1 MNDAASSVASFPRS
15 SSARMM
21 LNRSRSGGGGHD
33 QNEESDQS
41 ILDDHCRQHFP
52 NDTPPVPRSPPGAAS
67 MKSKSSKHSGATRSS
82 RSGGS
87 GATTKTLLHQSFD
100 SRYAQI
106 DNFYDIS
113 ID

>member
-1 MNDAASSVASFPRS
+1 MI
-15 SSARMM
+15 
-21 LNRSRSGGGGHD
+21 LNRSRSGGQD

-41 ILDDHCRQHFP
+41 ILDDHVARNFP
-52 NDTPPVPRSPPGAAS
+52 LDTPPVPRSPPGAAAS

-100 SRYAQI
+100 SRYDRI
-106 DNFYDIS
+106 YDFGNLSNNHNIFNWCVFF
-113 ID
+113 

>member
-1 MNDAASSVASFPRS
+1 MI
-15 SSARMM
+15 
-21 LNRSRSGGGGHD
+21 LNRSRSGNHD

-41 ILDDHCRQHFP
+41 ILDDHVARNFP
-52 NDTPPVPRSPPGAAS
+52 LDTPPVPRSPPGAAS

-100 SRYAQI
+100 SRYDRIYDLTIFQI
-106 DNFYDIS
+106 IRKTL
-113 ID
+113 I

>member
-15 SSARMM
+15 SNARMM

-41 ILDDHCRQHFP
+41 ILDDHVRQNFP
-52 NDTPPVPRSPPGAAS
+52 DTPPVPRSPPGAAS

-100 SRYAQI
+100 SRYVQI
-106 DNFYDIS
+106 GNIFNLLIC
-113 ID
+113 